1 MIIPKNLL
9 RLTKSH
15 TSGGRSRH
23 SQLIFQSSSMA
34 QSSSTGPWRKAFSS
48 AVSSAGACLSSFDHS
63 GLPVKRSA
71 SHQTSPASSASRSVS
86 DIDGKTPRAQEKIG
100 LVMKSRRKELM
111 AMSLYVAARW
121 GSSGSFGY
129 VKTRLTGGV
138 DLIFAT
144 SLPRVL
150 LANVK
155 SETPP
160 ET

>member
-34 QSSSTGPWRKAFSS
+34 QSSSTGPWRKASSS
-48 AVSSAGACLSSFDHS
+48 AVNVAGACLSSFDHS

-86 DIDGKTPRAQEKIG
+86 DIDGNTPRAQENIG

-111 AMSLYVAARW
+111 AMSLYSAARTLIVTYET
-121 GSSGSFGY
+121 GFG
-129 VKTRLTGGV
+129 
-138 DLIFAT
+138 
-144 SLPRVL
+144 
-150 LANVK
+150 
-155 SETPP
+155 
-160 ET
+160 